1 MEILRVCIST
11 KKSAM
16 RKIYFVLVVSFVAVS
31 VSTNAQTE
39 KKKPP
44 PPPPPKKETVKF
56 TPPKIVKDE
65 KLESVQKS
73 KVIVDEKVKVPPPPP
88 PPKKKTKA

>member
-16 RKIYFVLVVSFVAVS
+16 RKIYFVLAVSFLVLS

-39 KKKPP
+39 KKELP
-44 PPPPPKKETVKF
+44 PPPPPKPKVVNEKVKF
-56 TPPKIVKDE
+56 VPSKIEKEKPP
-65 KLESVQKS
+65 
-73 KVIVDEKVKVPPPPP
+73 VIVDEKIKVPPPPP
-88 PPKKKTKA
+88 PPKKKVKA